1 MCCHIRWTFSSCMY
15 SFSCSDYNSLH
26 LYCLYRS
33 RELAP
38 VHHAVNIMHMLWYT
52 CDRQW
57 KGKCGRSKLCFQET
71 ISGIEKHIS
80 YRSYRFGTFFIPN
93 PSYVEQVDSGHMTHL
108 CGWRDEATSPS
119 HPAVCVGLCT
129 CGVMCTFF
137 EYNTAML
144 NPGQWI
150 WLLLV
155 NLKPMWPFCA
165 PAVKPPTPKPS

>member
-38 VHHAVNIMHMLWYT
+38 VRHAVKIMHMLWYT

-57 KGKCGRSKLCFQET
+57 KGKWGRSKLCFQET

-93 PSYVEQVDSGHMTHL
+93 PSYVEQVDSGHMTHP

-129 CGVMCTFF
+129 CGVMCTFLS
-137 EYNTAML
+137 TT
-144 NPGQWI
+144 QQ
-150 WLLLV
+150 
-155 NLKPMWPFCA
+155 C
-165 PAVKPPTPKPS
+165 